1 MITNL
6 IIPVINTENIDF
18 KADREYSTEEL
29 IQMDEQFFIDR
40 KFSVDEYLRNNN
52 NNKVND
58 SIINYPSECLFLT
71 SKKGE
76 VDEEYFINLVNN
88 GKMSLLLINI
98 NPNGLENNA
107 EEELRFW
114 VDDSMRIINDNL
126 LDDRT
131 RIKVLPTKTFGVEI
145 NNKTYTLKNC
155 KLIENRSDKSF
166 PFYFIIMIEKIIKE
180 NI

>member
-1 MITNL
+1 
-6 IIPVINTENIDF
+6 
-18 KADREYSTEEL
+18 
-29 IQMDEQFFIDR
+29 
-40 KFSVDEYLRNNN
+40 
-52 NNKVND
+52 
-58 SIINYPSECLFLT
+58 
-71 SKKGE
+71 
-76 VDEEYFINLVNN
+76 
-88 GKMSLLLINI
+88 MSLLLINI

-114 VDDSMRIINDNL
+114 VDDSMRIINDNF

-145 NNKTYTLKNC
+145 NNETYTLKNC

-166 PFYFIIMIEKIIKE
+166 PFYFIIMIEKITKE